1 MQFSRCGCQQSAKL
15 LGGMHASNW
24 TRRVFGETAA
34 AAAAAG
40 DESYVS
46 GTSAC

>member
-1 MQFSRCGCQQSAKL
+1 MWMPAECEAAWW
-15 LGGMHASNW
+15 HASNW
-24 TRRVFGETAA
+24 TRRVSLFGETAA